1 MGVSTW
7 IGAHTHLFI
16 FFWKEGVPVM
26 GTVQNNRRSLVR
38 EPSVVRWRGGSRMFA
53 ERFASTQSRVA
64 DRRTGNGGV
73 KPVGGSPESPGVFT
87 KTWVITGSL
96 GTPDARVEEVG

>member
-1 MGVSTW
+1 
-7 IGAHTHLFI
+7 
-16 FFWKEGVPVM
+16 M

-38 EPSVVRWRGGSRMFA
+38 EPGVVRWRGGSRIFT
-53 ERFASTQSRVA
+53 ERFASAQSRVA
-64 DRRTGNGGV
+64 AKRPGSGAT

>member
-26 GTVQNNRRSLVR
+26 GTVQNTRSLVR
-38 EPSVVRWRGGSRMFA
+38 EPGIVRWHGGSRLFT
-53 ERFASTQSRVA
+53 ERFASANAKVA
-64 DRRTGNGGV
+64 ARRSGNGGT
-73 KPVGGSPESPGVFT
+73 KPVGGSSDTPASFV
-87 KTWVITGSL
+87 KTWVLTGSL
-96 GTPDARVEEVG
+96 GTPSARVEEVS